1 VPGLNNSVMPWKIAK
16 DGKVTNGLA

>member
-1 VPGLNNSVMPWKIAK
+1 VPGLNNSIMPWRIAK

>member
-1 VPGLNNSVMPWKIAK
+1 VPGLNNSIMPWKIAK